1 MRLPVLTRHGAT
13 PSPVYRQI
21 ADHFR
26 AAIERGELGEG
37 DRLPPI
43 RDLAR
48 SLEVNRDTVS
58 LAYESLATEGWLES
72 AVGRGTFVR
81 TRRRSA
87 VESGLAGAAPFVPEI
102 ADPVERL
109 LEIESA
115 RPRYGTGED
124 LVPLHSLIPDP
135 ALYPVEAFRR
145 CLNRAI
151 ADGGPELFL
160 YGSPQGHLGLRRA
173 IAARFANAG
182 IEVTAEDLVLCHGAS
197 QGIALA
203 VRLFAAPGDAV
214 AVEVPT
220 YHNVLATLAGLGVEA
235 APVAMTDDG
244 PDLEALEATL
254 RRPEVKAF
262 YTIPSFHNPLG
273 TTTSAD
279 HRRRLLEVC
288 ERCAVP
294 VLEDSFEMDLRY
306 KGRQVPPLAAL
317 DRSGLVV
324 HLFSFSKSLFPGLR
338 VGSILARGRAIEALL
353 ALKHATDLSDS
364 LPLQAA
370 LADFLAAGGYDRH
383 LNRVRRVLESRRDA
397 LLDALER
404 SMPPGTRWTEPQG
417 GYQVWVE
424 LPFDVD
430 TRDLLADASR
440 AGVLFAPGSIF
451 LPDRRP
457 SRAMRLTVAQ
467 CDEKDIERGVEALG
481 RVVAERIE
489 RSPGN
494 GFDRVHL

>member
-1 MRLPVLTRHGAT
+1 MRLPTLERAGSSQ
-13 PSPVYRQI
+13 PPVYRQI
-21 ADHFR
+21 ADHIR
-26 AAIERGELGEG
+26 DEIERGDLAEG

-43 RDLAR
+43 RELAR

-81 TRRRSA
+81 SLPRRDDRRDR
-87 VESGLAGAAPFVPEI
+87 APTSFAPSLSEP
-102 ADPVERL
+102 AERL

-115 RPRYGTGED
+115 RPRYGTGAD

-135 ALYPVEAFRR
+135 AHYPVDAFRR

-151 ADGGPELFL
+151 AEGGPEIFL

-173 IAARFANAG
+173 IAARFATAG
-182 IEVTAEDLVLCHGAS
+182 IDAAADDLVLCHGAS

-203 VRLFAAPGDAV
+203 VRLFAGPGDAV
-214 AVEVPT
+214 AVEEPT
-220 YHNVLATLAGLGVEA
+220 YHNVLATLAGQGVDA
-235 APVAMTDDG
+235 VPVPMSDAG
-244 PDLEALEATL
+244 PDLDALEGTL

-273 TTTSAD
+273 TTTSVE
-279 HRRRLLEVC
+279 HRRRLVELC

-306 KGRQVPPLAAL
+306 KGRPVPPLAAF
-317 DRSGLVV
+317 DRTGLVV

-370 LADFLAAGGYDRH
+370 LADFVQTGGYDRH
-383 LNRVRRVLESRRDA
+383 LARIRRVLESRRDA
-397 LLDALER
+397 LLAALAR
-404 SMPPGTRWTEPQG
+404 HMPSGTRWTEPEG

-430 TRDLLADASR
+430 TRDLLADAAR

-467 CDEKDIERGVEALG
+467 CDEAAIDRGVRALG
-481 RVVAERIE
+481 QVVVERIE
-489 RSPGN
+489 NSPVA